1 SNTGSLTRM
10 DSRPNPDELLAR
22 VQATEA
28 KNRRGKLKLFF
39 GASPGVGKTYAM
51 LEAARKEAKEGVNVL
66 VGYVEP
72 HARPETQ
79 ALVLGLDVLAR
90 RTVLYRGRQLLEFDL
105 AAALEAHPELIIV
118 DELAHTNAVG
128 DDGALIHAKRWQDV
142 EALLAAGINVFSTL
156 NVQHLES
163 I

>member
-1 SNTGSLTRM
+1 MSL

-22 VQATEA
+22 VQAEEA
-28 KNRRGKLKLFF
+28 KSQSGTLKIFF
-39 GASPGVGKTYAM
+39 GAAPGVGKTYAM

-90 RTVLYRGRQLLEFDL
+90 RTVTYRGRQLLEFDL
-105 AAALEAHPELIIV
+105 AGAIAARPEL
-118 DELAHTNAVG
+118 
-128 DDGALIHAKRWQDV
+128 
-142 EALLAAGINVFSTL
+142 
-156 NVQHLES
+156 
-163 I
+163 